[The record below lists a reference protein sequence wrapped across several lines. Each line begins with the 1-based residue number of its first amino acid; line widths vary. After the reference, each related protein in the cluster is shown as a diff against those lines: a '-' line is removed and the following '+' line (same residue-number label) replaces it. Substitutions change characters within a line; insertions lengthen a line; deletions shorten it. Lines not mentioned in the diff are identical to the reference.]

1 MKKSEFDSLFNLSTE
16 KYNKSRINLLL
27 VIALTAINLILVFAE
42 SGTMMLFSATI
53 PYFLFILGYMTPFKI
68 FLVVSFAIL
77 AIYLVCWI
85 FSKKHFGFMIAAL
98 VMFVIDTLF
107 LAYLY
112 ISSQD
117 VSGILDALI
126 HVWVI
131 YYLVTGVIHGIKL
144 NKLKKE
150 IVEDDVIE
158 VEGSEFSDIE
168 KSENQE

>member
-1 MKKSEFDSLFNLSTE
+1 
-16 KYNKSRINLLL
+16 
-27 VIALTAINLILVFAE
+27 
-42 SGTMMLFSATI
+42 
-53 PYFLFILGYMTPFKI
+53 
-68 FLVVSFAIL
+68 
-77 AIYLVCWI
+77 
-85 FSKKHFGFMIAAL
+85 MIAAL

-107 LAYLY
+107 LGYLY

-117 VSGILDALI
+117 ISGILDALI
-126 HVWVI
+126 HIWVI
-131 YYLVTGVIHGIKL
+131 YYLITGVIHGIKL